1 MKTRR
6 SLTLGAIAGLG
17 LAFVMSIPAST
28 AAESI
33 REKAVGTWK
42 LISWETVRSN
52 GQALNIVMGPHP
64 IGLII
69 YEPNGYMAVQ
79 GMNDP
84 RPMFA
89 ENGLTATRDE
99 LRNAYFGYYAYWG
112 AYTIN
117 EADSTVE
124 HNIQSSLRPPEVGV
138 KYKRSLSFDGTKLVL
153 TTPAY
158 KANLAFFHDLR
169 GDTQLREGEKLVIAP
184 RGSGS
189 NKKSAKLTLADRD
202 EQ

>member
-6 SLTLGAIAGLG
+6 TVTLSTIAVLG

-33 REKAVGTWK
+33 REKAVGMWK
-42 LISWETVRSN
+42 LISWEAVRSN
-52 GQALNIVMGPHP
+52 GQALNIIMGPHP

-69 YEPNGYMAVQ
+69 YQPNGYMAVQ
-79 GMNDP
+79 GMHDP

-89 ENGLTATRDE
+89 ESGLTATRDE

-112 AYTIN
+112 TYTIN

-124 HNIQSSLRPPEVGV
+124 HNIQSSLRPEEVGV

-158 KANLAFFHDLR
+158 KAILAFCRNLPAFCRDLPE
-169 GDTQLREGEKLVIAP
+169 DAQLREGEELVN
-184 RGSGS
+184 R
-189 NKKSAKLTLADRD
+189 LTWERI
-202 EQ
+202 E